1 MIVDLKT
8 RLLEEAKARLEAG
21 DYANAIP
28 LLEKVTRFARTDVE
42 VAKFAHVSLAAHWF
56 EQGDPRSVEHFR
68 AALRADPSDDRVR
81 YCLGHAHLDAEQ
93 WEEAVIAF
101 ESALELRHDCAEY
114 LRSLGVAL
122 TSAGRQEDG
131 IEVLREA
138 AKRAPS
144 EPFVL
149 KDLAQ
154 ALVRG
159 ESAGAS
165 RSGERGG
172 GASANWSE
180 ALRLLRRAV
189 SLAPDEPI
197 FQEVLEETEH
207 LHEAEQLAGAV
218 AISPRVRR
226 RTPRRRR

>member
-8 RLLEEAKARLEAG
+8 RLLEEARARLEAG
-21 DYANAIP
+21 DYESAIP
-28 LLEKVTRFARTDVE
+28 LLEKVALHGRADVE

-56 EQGDPRSVEHFR
+56 EQGDPRSVVHFR
-68 AALRADPSDDRVR
+68 AALEVDPSDDRVR

-93 WEEAVIAF
+93 WEDAVGAF
-101 ESALELRHDCAEY
+101 EGALELRPSCAEY

-122 TSAGRQEDG
+122 AAADRLDEG

-138 AKRAPS
+138 ARRAPS

-154 ALVRG
+154 ALVRRNDW
-159 ESAGAS
+159 A
-165 RSGERGG
+165 
-172 GASANWSE
+172 E

-189 SLAPDEPI
+189 ALAPGEPI
-197 FQEVLEETEH
+197 FAEVLEETEH
-207 LHEAEQLAGAV
+207 LHEVERLASATASG
-218 AISPRVRR
+218 RRR
-226 RTPRRRR
+226 RTPRRRRR

>member
-8 RLLEEAKARLEAG
+8 RLLEQAKARLEAG
-21 DYANAIP
+21 DYETAIP

-42 VAKFAHVSLAAHWF
+42 IAKFAHVSLAAHWF
-56 EQGDPRSVEHFR
+56 EQGDPRSVAHFR
-68 AALRADPSDDRVR
+68 AALAADPSDDRVR

-93 WEEAVIAF
+93 WEDAVAAF
-101 ESALELRHDCAEY
+101 EHALELRPHCAEY

-122 TSAGRQEDG
+122 VYAERVVEGVA
-131 IEVLREA
+131 VLREA
-138 AKRAPS
+138 ARRAPS

-154 ALVRG
+154 ALVR
-159 ESAGAS
+159 
-165 RSGERGG
+165 RSEWG
-172 GASANWSE
+172 E

-189 SLAPDEPI
+189 ALAPDEPI
-197 FQEVLEETEH
+197 FSEVLEETIH
-207 LHEAEQLAGAV
+207 LHEVEQLAAGA
-218 AISPRVRR
+218 AARGRRSTGTR